1 MSVVPAP
8 PIPTRTSSRPD
19 PAAAQPRLNPVER
32 ALTGPPPRY
41 ARPLLMFLLAVGL
54 LAAALWGALTL
65 GGGAE
70 MRLVLQ
76 NNFNAATN
84 ELPTSM
90 VAQSFYVTRPNLSRL
105 DIAMSFVPVLDTD
118 GRVRLL
124 EGEGLGGAVLYEVPL
139 RQTRFTQG
147 LYLSVDLPP
156 QPDSQGRTYTIVV
169 ETPGRPLGETV
180 GIRYNTFD
188 ALTAGGMY
196 TNDSDGRPTGGD
208 LSFVMYYR
216 YGMGTLLA
224 DVMNVAG
231 EARRLVLS
239 PLLLLLLPG
248 LALLVWLPNS
258 LTGGQRLLAAPGL
271 SALALPVFF
280 LVTRALGVKMGEA
293 QMWAL
298 MVLCAALLGAGLWRA
313 RPKLNWRGIKGEDA
327 AFWSL
332 LLGVLAATIISR
344 FVALRDQ
351 VGGVGLDA
359 YHHTMISQLFVEQ
372 GGIPAN
378 YQPYAPLVSFTYHYG
393 FHSLAAS
400 WAWLSGR
407 TSPDEMMLVMPQMG
421 QIADTI
427 PVLTLALFAWKLLG
441 NRWAGLAAGALVG
454 LYSII
459 PAFYVNWS
467 RFTQGL
473 GLALLPLAWVLL
485 MEVLDRP
492 LTRRQTAPAATS
504 TPEPPPPDGK
514 QAAPKPQ
521 PAQRSGDVTWQAALR
536 QSGPYMLA
544 VIGAA
549 GLALSHYRIV
559 AIYAVFVAF
568 YVLWRMV
575 RAVRQKAGAAEV
587 LAPAR
592 RVVTV
597 AVLSLATLLPWI
609 VNLQGNFGINEV
621 SKGNAPGREKYYD
634 IAERL
639 GPDILNHPSLYLV
652 CALALGGIGWAV
664 KRRDLLPLLPGIT
677 WAVVLLYSN
686 PYLFPLPE
694 GMGLPGAGAIDL
706 VTVLSGV
713 YVPLCLMAG
722 YPLARFASWVITLAD
737 GTPGA
742 RQRLWRLAS
751 GGLIGA
757 VVLLGGLASGMQL
770 APVVVKDN
778 KPYLTPG
785 DVNVMLWMR
794 DNLPRNSYVLAEPF
808 AFDWSPNNLLGTD
821 AAIWVPLIAGLPS
834 SVPPITAYNERPA
847 DPNYIKKMREL
858 LGAEP
863 LVRKVQDTGQLLPT
877 TVDWDALKQAGITH
891 IFAGSRSEY
900 IDMIFLFDNPD
911 SVTPLYHHDN
921 AWVFALR

>member
-1 MSVVPAP
+1 
-8 PIPTRTSSRPD
+8 
-19 PAAAQPRLNPVER
+19 
-32 ALTGPPPRY
+32 
-41 ARPLLMFLLAVGL
+41 MFLLAVGL

-65 GGGAE
+65 AGGVE

-76 NNFNAATN
+76 NNFNAVTDT
-84 ELPTSM
+84 LPTSM
-90 VAQSFYVTRPNLSRL
+90 VAQSFYVTRPNLSRV
-105 DIAMSFVPVLDTD
+105 DIAMSFVPVLDAD

-124 EGEGLGGAVLYEVPL
+124 EGEGLGGTVLYEVPL

-156 QPDSQGRTYTIVV
+156 LPDSQGRTYTIVV
-169 ETPGRPLGETV
+169 ETPGRLLGEAV
-180 GIRYNTFD
+180 GVRYNSFD
-188 ALTAGGMY
+188 ALSAGGMY
-196 TNDSDGRPTGGD
+196 TNDSNGRPTDGD
-208 LSFVMYYR
+208 ISFVTYYR
-216 YGMGTLLA
+216 YGMGTLLG
-224 DVMNVAG
+224 DVMSVAG
-231 EARRLVLS
+231 EARRLLLS

-258 LTGGQRLLAAPGL
+258 LTSGQRLLAAPAL
-271 SALALPVFF
+271 TALALPVFF
-280 LVTRALGVKMGEA
+280 LVTRALGLKMGEA

-298 MVLCAALLGAGLWRA
+298 MVLCAALLVAGLWRT
-313 RPKLNWRGIKGEDA
+313 RPKLNWRGVKGEDA
-327 AFWSL
+327 AFWAL

-378 YQPYAPLVSFTYHYG
+378 YQPYAPLTSFTYHYG

-407 TSPDEMMLVMPQMG
+407 TSPGDMMLLMPQMG
-421 QIADTI
+421 QIADTL
-427 PVLTLALFAWKLLG
+427 PVLTLALFAWKALG

-473 GLALLPLAWVLL
+473 GLALLPLSWVLL

-492 LTRRQTAPAATS
+492 LTRRQSTPTPAATS
-504 TPEPPPPDGK
+504 TPEPPPLDGRRDSTK
-514 QAAPKPQ
+514 TQT
-521 PAQRSGDVTWQAALR
+521 AQRSGDITWQMALR

-568 YVLWRMV
+568 YVLWRMA
-575 RAVRQKAGAAEV
+575 RSVRQKARAAEV

-597 AVLSLATLLPWI
+597 AVLSVATLLPWI

-621 SKGNAPGREKYYD
+621 SKGNAPGRESYYD

-639 GPDILNHPSLYLV
+639 GPDILNHPSMFLL
-652 CALALGGIGWAV
+652 CALALGGLGWAV

-677 WAVVLLYSN
+677 WAAVLLYSN
-686 PYLFPLPE
+686 PYLFPFP
-694 GMGLPGAGAIDL
+694 MPGAGSIDL

-722 YPLARFASWVITLAD
+722 YPLARLAGWVITLAD
-737 GTPGA
+737 ATPGA
-742 RQRLWRLAS
+742 RQRLWRAAS
-751 GGLIGA
+751 GGLVGA
-757 VVLLGGLASGMQL
+757 VVLLGGLAFGMQL

-785 DVNVMLWMR
+785 DVNVMTWMR
-794 DNLPRNSYVLAEPF
+794 DNLPRSSYVLAEPF
-808 AFDWSPNNLLGTD
+808 AFKWSPNNVLGTD
-821 AAIWVPLIAGLPS
+821 AAIWVPLIAGVPS

-847 DPNYIKKMREL
+847 DPDYIAKMRAL
-858 LGAEP
+858 LAAEP
-863 LVRKVQDTGQLLPT
+863 LVRNVQGTDRVLPT
-877 TVDWDALKQAGITH
+877 TVDWDALKRAGITH

-900 IDMIFLFDNPD
+900 IDIPFLFDNPD
-911 SVTPLYHHDN
+911 FVTPLYHHDS